1 MQTRLEALEEAER
14 WSAWGSSKFI
24 AVEKDAGERVPFS
37 RYDIH
42 QLLVSATEIAFES
55 PGVGNST
62 TREKVFLPGG
72 GTDEVLVQHPADAG
86 GWIGELLT
94 LPGAYERFYQVGSWI
109 VRVARP
115 DYYSFI
121 HGSMNQGDLAGLS
134 RARSSGDSYRSMY
147 EGSTACDDPVG
158 AALSF
163 LRGARSAGV
172 PGEMARLLVAMYVS
186 EAARNHRT
194 WGVNLMLLD
203 LLRSGRVTWGN
214 LILGGLHPMA
224 QGGTFAQ
231 GKTGMRGGRESAET
245 WAHETSIAMAWLMGC
260 SGLHISSED
269 GKSGDRW
276 RDPVKAQAFVSAT
289 RRQLLNRCLSRL
301 RNVGLTWDPT

>member
-1 MQTRLEALEEAER
+1 MQTRLEALENAER
-14 WSAWGSSKFI
+14 WSAWNASKFI
-24 AVEKDAGERVPFS
+24 AVERDAGERVALS

-42 QLLVSATEIAFES
+42 QVLVNATEIAFEN
-55 PGVGNST
+55 PGVGNPT
-62 TREKVFLPGG
+62 TRETVFLPGG
-72 GTDEVLVQHPADAG
+72 GTEEVIVQHPADAT

-94 LPGAYERFYQVGSWI
+94 LPGTHERFYQVGPWI

-115 DYYSFI
+115 DYYSYI
-121 HGSMNQGDLAGLS
+121 HGSTSMSDLAGYS
-134 RARSSGDSYRSMY
+134 RSRSSGDSYRSMHA
-147 EGSTACDDPVG
+147 GSTSCDDPVG

-163 LRGARSAGV
+163 LRGSRSASV

-203 LLRSGRVTWGN
+203 LMRSGQVTWGN
-214 LILGGLHPMA
+214 LILDGLHPMA

-231 GKTGMRGGRESAET
+231 GKTGMQGGRESAQT
-245 WAHETSIAMAWLMGC
+245 WAHETSIAMAWLMTC
-260 SGLHISSED
+260 SGLRISPEAD
-269 GKSGDRW
+269 KPGARW

-289 RRQLLNRCLSRL
+289 RRQLLNRCISRL
-301 RNVGLTWDPT
+301 RHVGLTWDPA